1 MKNKHTMMHLAKIA
15 AGAALAALAFSGG
28 AVRASETF
36 RVSDLELR
44 VKQDWGEPHRDLSV
58 DSNPLTIAGH
68 KYEHG
73 LGTHANSTMR
83 IGLDGKAETFT
94 AEVGVDDEQSDT
106 GTVTFTVLGDGK
118 KLFESGMMQSGDSP
132 KKISVD
138 LKGVKILTLLV
149 GDAGDGIDHD
159 HADWADAKIVMT
171 EGKPVTLDPEGKD
184 NATPA
189 AKTDDAAATNAAPT
203 NAVPAK

>member
-1 MKNKHTMMHLAKIA
+1 MKHTHTTINLARIV
-15 AGAALAALAFSGG
+15 AGAAVAALAFSGG
-28 AVRASETF
+28 AIRAAETF

-44 VKQDWGEPHRDLSV
+44 VKQDWGDPHRDLTV

-68 KYEHG
+68 KFEHG
-73 LGTHANSTMR
+73 LGTHANSIMR
-83 IGLDGKAETFT
+83 IGLDGKAESFT

-106 GTVTFTVLGDGK
+106 GTVTFTVKGDGK
-118 KLFESGMMQSGDSP
+118 KLFESGVMQSGDSP

-138 LKGVKILTLLV
+138 LHGVKVLTLLV

-184 NATPA
+184 TDTTA
-189 AKTDDAAATNAAPT
+189 AMTNAAPT